1 MIEEGSTAP
10 DAGAPFFVVE
20 VLRRCNYNDSMT
32 REQKIALAVATGT
45 AFATAFSGSAV
56 YVAIPTMGNYFHM
69 GAANVGWITTA
80 YMLAVAAM
88 AVPFGKIADNTSRR
102 NTLILGVGIFGVFSV
117 LGIWAWSAACILFV
131 RAVQGV
137 GAAMIFATNMP
148 IAISTF
154 PGKERGRAI
163 GICTSGAYVGLA
175 IGPALGGFLNN
186 TFGWKSIFI
195 FGAVVAFVFLGMALT
210 LHEDKQEKAGP
221 GFDLSGNIVYM
232 LMIASII
239 YGFTSLNSTRFGW
252 AFLVC
257 GLLLGVLFVFIEL
270 KSKNPVIDVR
280 IFAEDRVFTFSNIT
294 ALLNYS
300 ATFALGYLISIYLQV
315 GQGLTSRTAGF
326 IMIAQPI
333 VMAVLTPKTGKMS
346 DQIPAYKLASCGMGV
361 CSLTLLFFGFAQVST
376 PLWAVCAALGAA
388 GVGTAMFSSPNTN
401 VIMGCVPPSKFAV
414 ANSIVSTM
422 RTTGQTIGMAII
434 TIVVSATLGN
444 ISLYDVPQADLMR
457 TMHICFFIFT
467 ALCILGIFMS
477 LQRRK
482 S

>member
-1 MIEEGSTAP
+1 MTLWEHRIS
-10 DAGAPFFVVE
+10 DAGFFFLVE
-20 VLRRCNYNDSMT
+20 VRRRCNYNSCMT

-45 AFATAFSGSAV
+45 AFATAFSGSALNL
-56 YVAIPTMGNYFHM
+56 AIPTMGNYFHM

-102 NTLILGVGIFGVFSV
+102 NTLILGVGIFGVFSL

-154 PGKERGRAI
+154 PGEERGRAI

-195 FGAVVAFVFLGMALT
+195 FGAVVAFVFLGLALT

-221 GFDLSGNIVYM
+221 GFDLGGNIVYM
-232 LMIASII
+232 MMIACII

-252 AFLVC
+252 AFLVG
-257 GLLLGVLFVFIEL
+257 GLLMGVLFVLIEL

-294 ALLNYS
+294 ALFNYS
-300 ATFALGYLISIYLQV
+300 ATFALGYLVSIYLQV
-315 GQGLTSRTAGF
+315 GHGLTSQTAGL
-326 IMIAQPI
+326 IMMAQP
-333 VMAVLTPKTGKMS
+333 VLMAVFSPWTGKMS
-346 DQIPAYKLASCGMGV
+346 DRVPAYKLASSGMAV
-361 CSLTLLFFGFAQVST
+361 CAITLLFFAFAQIST
-376 PLWAVCAALGAA
+376 PLWTVCAALAIA
-388 GVGTAMFSSPNTN
+388 GVGIAMFSSPNTN

-422 RTTGQTIGMAII
+422 RTTGQTMSMAVI
-434 TIVVSATLGN
+434 TIVVSATVGN
-444 ISLYDVPQADLMR
+444 ISLYDVPQAELMH

-467 ALCILGIFMS
+467 ALCFLGIFMS